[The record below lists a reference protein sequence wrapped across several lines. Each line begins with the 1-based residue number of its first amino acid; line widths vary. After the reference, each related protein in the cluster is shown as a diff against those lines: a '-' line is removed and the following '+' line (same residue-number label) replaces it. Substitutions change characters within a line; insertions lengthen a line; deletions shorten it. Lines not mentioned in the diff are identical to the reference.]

1 MFASVNKATTY
12 HAYFRDNFVS
22 VIGTIRVIKAS
33 SKEQLS
39 NSNIRNP
46 DIEKN
51 FTFGDYCMNPRI
63 LYLIKRAEIEV
74 TSRMSRAFEEFDIT
88 PIQFTILYFVDYDKG
103 DLSSAQLS
111 RRFSMTPQS
120 MNELVTVL
128 ERKKLLKKSVDP
140 AHKRI
145 LRLRLTA
152 KGKKL
157 LTDCNGA
164 LDLLEDSLLGGFTAA
179 ETNTLRSLIGKI
191 LETARENRQP
201 VDLF

>member
-1 MFASVNKATTY
+1 
-12 HAYFRDNFVS
+12 
-22 VIGTIRVIKAS
+22 
-33 SKEQLS
+33 
-39 NSNIRNP
+39 
-46 DIEKN
+46 
-51 FTFGDYCMNPRI
+51 MNPRI

-74 TSRMSRAFEEFDIT
+74 TSRMSRALEEFDIT

-120 MNELVTVL
+120 MNELVKVL

-145 LRLRLTA
+145 LRLSLTA

-157 LTDCNGA
+157 LKDCNAA
-164 LDLLEDSLLGGFTAA
+164 LDLLEESLLQGLTTA
-179 ETNTLRSLIGKI
+179 ETNSLKSLIGKI
-191 LETARENRQP
+191 LEEAREKQP
-201 VDLF
+201 LKN

>member
-1 MFASVNKATTY
+1 
-12 HAYFRDNFVS
+12 
-22 VIGTIRVIKAS
+22 
-33 SKEQLS
+33 
-39 NSNIRNP
+39 
-46 DIEKN
+46 
-51 FTFGDYCMNPRI
+51 MNPRI

-128 ERKKLLKKSVDP
+128 ERKKLLKKAVDP

-145 LRLRLTA
+145 LRLSLTD

-157 LTDCNGA
+157 LKDCNAA
-164 LDLLEDSLLGGFTAA
+164 LDHLEDSLLEGLTAV
-179 ETNTLRSLIGKI
+179 ETNMFRGLIGKI
-191 LETARENRQP
+191 LETARESRASH
-201 VDLF
+201 LI

>member
-1 MFASVNKATTY
+1 
-12 HAYFRDNFVS
+12 
-22 VIGTIRVIKAS
+22 
-33 SKEQLS
+33 
-39 NSNIRNP
+39 
-46 DIEKN
+46 
-51 FTFGDYCMNPRI
+51 
-63 LYLIKRAEIEV
+63 
-74 TSRMSRAFEEFDIT
+74 MSRALEEFDIT

-145 LRLRLTA
+145 LRLSLTA

-157 LTDCNGA
+157 LKDCNAA
-164 LDLLEDSLLGGFTAA
+164 LDLLEESLLQGLTTA
-179 ETNTLRSLIGKI
+179 ETNSLKSLIGKI
-191 LETARENRQP
+191 LEEAREKQP
-201 VDLF
+201 LKN

>member
-1 MFASVNKATTY
+1 
-12 HAYFRDNFVS
+12 
-22 VIGTIRVIKAS
+22 
-33 SKEQLS
+33 
-39 NSNIRNP
+39 
-46 DIEKN
+46 
-51 FTFGDYCMNPRI
+51 MNPRI

>member
-1 MFASVNKATTY
+1 
-12 HAYFRDNFVS
+12 
-22 VIGTIRVIKAS
+22 
-33 SKEQLS
+33 
-39 NSNIRNP
+39 
-46 DIEKN
+46 
-51 FTFGDYCMNPRI
+51 MNPRI

-74 TSRMSRAFEEFDIT
+74 TSRMSHAFDEFDIT

-120 MNELVTVL
+120 MNELVSVL

-145 LRLRLTA
+145 LRLSLTA
-152 KGKKL
+152 RGKKL
-157 LTDCNGA
+157 LQDCNAA
-164 LDLLEDSLLGGFTAA
+164 LDHLEESLLQELTAA

-191 LETARENRQP
+191 LETAKDNRAGT
-201 VDLF
+201 LIING

>member
-1 MFASVNKATTY
+1 
-12 HAYFRDNFVS
+12 
-22 VIGTIRVIKAS
+22 
-33 SKEQLS
+33 
-39 NSNIRNP
+39 
-46 DIEKN
+46 
-51 FTFGDYCMNPRI
+51 MNPRI

-74 TSRMSRAFEEFDIT
+74 TSRMSRALEEFDIT

-120 MNELVTVL
+120 MNELVAVL

-145 LRLRLTA
+145 LRLSLTA

-157 LTDCNGA
+157 LKDCNAA
-164 LDLLEDSLLGGFTAA
+164 LDLLEESLLQGLTTA
-179 ETNTLRSLIGKI
+179 ETNSLKSLIGKI
-191 LETARENRQP
+191 LEEAREKQP
-201 VDLF
+201 LKN

>member
-1 MFASVNKATTY
+1 
-12 HAYFRDNFVS
+12 
-22 VIGTIRVIKAS
+22 
-33 SKEQLS
+33 
-39 NSNIRNP
+39 
-46 DIEKN
+46 
-51 FTFGDYCMNPRI
+51 MNPRI

-74 TSRMSRAFEEFDIT
+74 TSRMSRAFEEFGIT

-120 MNELVTVL
+120 MNELVKVL

-145 LRLRLTA
+145 LRLSLTA

-157 LTDCNGA
+157 LKDCNAA
-164 LDLLEDSLLGGFTAA
+164 LDLLEESLLQGLTTT
-179 ETNTLRSLIGKI
+179 ETNSLKSLIGKI
-191 LETARENRQP
+191 LEEAREKQP
-201 VDLF
+201 LKN

>member
-1 MFASVNKATTY
+1 
-12 HAYFRDNFVS
+12 
-22 VIGTIRVIKAS
+22 
-33 SKEQLS
+33 
-39 NSNIRNP
+39 
-46 DIEKN
+46 
-51 FTFGDYCMNPRI
+51 MNPRI

-74 TSRMSRAFEEFDIT
+74 TSRMSRALEEFDIT

-120 MNELVTVL
+120 MNELVSVL

-145 LRLRLTA
+145 LRLSLTA
-152 KGKKL
+152 RGKKL
-157 LTDCNGA
+157 LQDCNAA
-164 LDLLEDSLLGGFTAA
+164 LDHLEESLLQELTAA

-191 LETARENRQP
+191 LETAKDNRAGT
-201 VDLF
+201 LIING

>member
-1 MFASVNKATTY
+1 
-12 HAYFRDNFVS
+12 
-22 VIGTIRVIKAS
+22 
-33 SKEQLS
+33 
-39 NSNIRNP
+39 
-46 DIEKN
+46 
-51 FTFGDYCMNPRI
+51 MNPRI

-145 LRLRLTA
+145 LRLSLTN

-157 LTDCNGA
+157 LLDCNSA
-164 LDLLEDSLLGGFTAA
+164 LDDLEESLLQGLTAIEA
-179 ETNTLRSLIGKI
+179 NTFRSLIGRI
-191 LETARENRQP
+191 LEKTRENHK
-201 VDLF
+201 

>member
-1 MFASVNKATTY
+1 
-12 HAYFRDNFVS
+12 
-22 VIGTIRVIKAS
+22 
-33 SKEQLS
+33 
-39 NSNIRNP
+39 
-46 DIEKN
+46 
-51 FTFGDYCMNPRI
+51 MNPRI

-74 TSRMSRAFEEFDIT
+74 TSRMSRALEEFDIT

-145 LRLRLTA
+145 LRLSLTA

-157 LTDCNGA
+157 LKDCNAA
-164 LDLLEDSLLGGFTAA
+164 LDLLEESLLQGLTTT
-179 ETNTLRSLIGKI
+179 ETNSLKSLIGKI
-191 LETARENRQP
+191 LEEAREKQP
-201 VDLF
+201 LKN